1 MDPINVKNDIKLVSE
16 SLADINIAH
25 EENDEGTQGHHHH
38 RGRPRARKTFTKSGQ
53 QTISAQPDCDGMNKR
68 NSSKKN
74 STKNMLSSN
83 SVPVI
88 EEESLRVAELSD
100 SMQQK
105 QQQQQQEQPPKN
117 PRKKKSIQR
126 KPQLIPNVEEEVQK
140 KEDGKQHTPKN
151 EPVRKKSA
159 RKKGVVQSNN
169 GVDDS
174 KEATI
179 SSENPICPEKDITT
193 IEASSDPTLK
203 SVSTKTRKDKTKA
216 GKNENKNNESA
227 PPKSLKKEKQKDGNQ
242 STTTPKEIGNNT
254 LPNNKNKREEVPD
267 VVSIPPNQPQLTN
280 DINYGKGKPIV
291 VLHIGEKPS
300 IAQAVA
306 KGLCPSSSASA
317 SKGKSLPVYEFTV
330 TNLPF
335 PKAPNASK
343 VTHKVT
349 SVAGHVFSV
358 DFAPQ
363 FQSWEIDPVLLFTAP
378 IVRKPCQASVVK
390 HLQNEATGVD
400 FIVLW
405 MDCDRE
411 GENINFETLDCCLAS
426 MKGSSTAYDR
436 VYRAYF
442 SAINPTDIQKAYQ
455 KLGKPDKNQSLS
467 VDARQEL
474 DLKVGVAFSRFQT
487 KFFQGRYGDLDSAVL
502 SYGPCQTPTLGF
514 CVQRYLSIQTFT
526 PEPYWLLDLNIF
538 KRGRVCKAT
547 WDAGRSFNRKKVEQ
561 LLEKCWENK
570 LSSSSSATTVKV
582 VSVSSKQKKQGRP
595 TPLNTVAL
603 LKACSKALGIGPHQA
618 MGAAERLYL
627 LGYLSYPRTES
638 TAYPKSFD
646 VQGTLQTQTN
656 DPRWGPYVRDLL
668 QDGPNQSKRGGE
680 GNATLFFLFFILYS
694 HLLHSTELFLLS
706 HLINS

>member
-216 GKNENKNNESA
+216 GKNENKNNDSA

-254 LPNNKNKREEVPD
+254 LPNKK
-267 VVSIPPNQPQLTN
+267 T
-280 DINYGKGKPIV
+280 KGK
-291 VLHIGEKPS
+291 K
-300 IAQAVA
+300 
-306 KGLCPSSSASA
+306 
-317 SKGKSLPVYEFTV
+317 
-330 TNLPF
+330 
-335 PKAPNASK
+335 
-343 VTHKVT
+343 
-349 SVAGHVFSV
+349 
-358 DFAPQ
+358 
-363 FQSWEIDPVLLFTAP
+363 
-378 IVRKPCQASVVK
+378 
-390 HLQNEATGVD
+390 
-400 FIVLW
+400 
-405 MDCDRE
+405 
-411 GENINFETLDCCLAS
+411 
-426 MKGSSTAYDR
+426 
-436 VYRAYF
+436 YR
-442 SAINPTDIQKAYQ
+442 T
-455 KLGKPDKNQSLS
+455 
-467 VDARQEL
+467 
-474 DLKVGVAFSRFQT
+474 
-487 KFFQGRYGDLDSAVL
+487 
-502 SYGPCQTPTLGF
+502 
-514 CVQRYLSIQTFT
+514 
-526 PEPYWLLDLNIF
+526 
-538 KRGRVCKAT
+538 
-547 WDAGRSFNRKKVEQ
+547 
-561 LLEKCWENK
+561 
-570 LSSSSSATTVKV
+570 
-582 VSVSSKQKKQGRP
+582 
-595 TPLNTVAL
+595 
-603 LKACSKALGIGPHQA
+603 
-618 MGAAERLYL
+618 LYL
-627 LGYLSYPRTES
+627 
-638 TAYPKSFD
+638 F
-646 VQGTLQTQTN
+646 
-656 DPRWGPYVRDLL
+656 
-668 QDGPNQSKRGGE
+668 
-680 GNATLFFLFFILYS
+680 
-694 HLLHSTELFLLS
+694 
-706 HLINS
+706 HLINLN